1 LDVIMKY
8 ANGQETYLEQLSA
21 LADGELDSAQAQ
33 ALVSTSRTDTQLL
46 HSWASY
52 HAIGDV
58 LRAHASDAH
67 AATARAA
74 PATRSA
80 SAAQPGVQV
89 VASAKTTAANLA
101 PAPALL
107 AIAPQAAANDSVWR
121 WKLVAG
127 VAALAAVGSVLW
139 SVVGQQGGP
148 AGAQLAQ
155 RSSPA
160 PAIVAGAQEV
170 AAQGVAAQGTT
181 TQGVTTQ
188 EGAPVMIR
196 DPRLDELL
204 AAHKQFG
211 GASALQQ
218 PAGFLRNATFT
229 PTGR

>member
-1 LDVIMKY
+1 LDVTMKY
-8 ANGQETYLEQLSA
+8 ANDQDSYQEQLSA
-21 LADGELDSAQAQ
+21 LADGELDAAQAQ
-33 ALVSTSRTDTQLL
+33 ALVSASRADAQLL
-46 HSWASY
+46 QSWASY
-52 HAIGDV
+52 HAIGDA

-67 AATARAA
+67 AATARPSGAA
-74 PATRSA
+74 LPTPSVLV
-80 SAAQPGVQV
+80 SAAVER
-89 VASAKTTAANLA
+89 TM
-101 PAPALL
+101 
-107 AIAPQAAANDSVWR
+107 APQAAANDSVWR

-148 AGAQLAQ
+148 TGAQLAQ
-155 RSSPA
+155 RANPA
-160 PAIVAGAQEV
+160 PAVV
-170 AAQGVAAQGTT
+170 AAAEEV
-181 TQGVTTQ
+181 
-188 EGAPVMIR
+188 APVMIR

>member
-21 LADGELDSAQAQ
+21 LADGELDGAQAQ
-33 ALVSTSRTDTQLL
+33 ALVNASRTDTHLL
-46 HSWASY
+46 PTWASY
-52 HAIGDV
+52 HAIGDA

-67 AATARAA
+67 VATARAA
-74 PATRSA
+74 AATRTA
-80 SAAQPGVQV
+80 SAAQPSLE
-89 VASAKTTAANLA
+89 VAAPAATVTATLA
-101 PAPALL
+101 PAPTLHTPV
-107 AIAPQAAANDSVWR
+107 PQAAANDSVWR

-170 AAQGVAAQGTT
+170 AGQGATVQGAT
-181 TQGVTTQ
+181 VQ
-188 EGAPVMIR
+188 EAAPVMLR

>member
-1 LDVIMKY
+1 MKY
-8 ANGQETYLEQLSA
+8 VNGQDSYLEQLSA
-21 LADGELDSAQAQ
+21 MADGELGGAQAQ
-33 ALVSTSRTDTQLL
+33 ALVNASRSDAQLL
-46 HSWASY
+46 ETWASY
-52 HAIGDV
+52 HAIGDA

-67 AATARAA
+67 VTTRRAKSE
-74 PATRSA
+74 TRIA
-80 SAAQPGVQV
+80 SAAQRSLELAVAVPSV
-89 VASAKTTAANLA
+89 VPQTTAL
-101 PAPALL
+101 
-107 AIAPQAAANDSVWR
+107 QAAANDSVWR

-155 RSSPA
+155 RGSTA
-160 PAIVAGAQEV
+160 PAIVAAAQEV
-170 AAQGVAAQGTT
+170 AVQGGTVQTATNLAATNL
-181 TQGVTTQ
+181 
-188 EGAPVMIR
+188 EMAPVMIR

>member
-1 LDVIMKY
+1 MMKY
-8 ANGQETYLEQLSA
+8 ANDQEACLEQLSA
-21 LADGELDSAQAQ
+21 MADGELDAQQAQ
-33 ALVSTSRTDTQLL
+33 ALVNASRGDAELL
-46 HSWASY
+46 QTWASY
-52 HAIGDV
+52 HAIGDA
-58 LRAHASDAH
+58 LRAHASDAYG
-67 AATARAA
+67 ASARALD
-74 PATRSA
+74 ATRIA
-80 SAAQPGVQV
+80 SAENVGGAAQWTPGSESPSAPV
-89 VASAKTTAANLA
+89 VHTM
-101 PAPALL
+101 
-107 AIAPQAAANDSVWR
+107 APQAAANDSVWR

-170 AAQGVAAQGTT
+170 APQESAQGV
-181 TQGVTTQ
+181 
-188 EGAPVMIR
+188 APVMIR

-218 PAGFLRNATFT
+218 PAGFLRNATFA

>member
-1 LDVIMKY
+1 MKY
-8 ANGQETYLEQLSA
+8 VNGQDSYLEQLSA
-21 LADGELDSAQAQ
+21 MADGELGGAQAQ
-33 ALVSTSRTDTQLL
+33 ALVHASRSDAQLL
-46 HSWASY
+46 ETWASY
-52 HAIGDV
+52 HAIGDA

-67 AATARAA
+67 VTTQRAKGE
-74 PATRSA
+74 TRIA
-80 SAAQPGVQV
+80 SAAQRSLELAAAVPSV
-89 VASAKTTAANLA
+89 VPQTTAL
-101 PAPALL
+101 
-107 AIAPQAAANDSVWR
+107 QAAANDSVWR

-139 SVVGQQGGP
+139 SVVGLQGGP
-148 AGAQLAQ
+148 SSAQLAQ

-160 PAIVAGAQEV
+160 PAIVATAQEIAV
-170 AAQGVAAQGTT
+170 QGGTVQAGT
-181 TQGVTTQ
+181 NQTGTNLEV
-188 EGAPVMIR
+188 APVMIR

>member
-1 LDVIMKY
+1 MKY
-8 ANGQETYLEQLSA
+8 ANDQESYPEQLSA
-21 LADGELDSAQAQ
+21 LADGELDGAQAQ
-33 ALVSTSRTDTQLL
+33 ALVGASRSDPELL
-46 HSWASY
+46 QTWASY

-67 AATARAA
+67 GALAR
-74 PATRSA
+74 RSA
-80 SAAQPGVQV
+80 AMRTANPAQPTGSAQSTPSLVSEPGVQ
-89 VASAKTTAANLA
+89 TMN
-101 PAPALL
+101 
-107 AIAPQAAANDSVWR
+107 PQAAANDSVWR

-139 SVVGQQGGP
+139 SLVGLPGSPTGT
-148 AGAQLAQ
+148 QLAQ

-160 PAIVAGAQEV
+160 PAVVAVPVLAPPVVAADQEV
-170 AAQGVAAQGTT
+170 A
-181 TQGVTTQ
+181 
-188 EGAPVMIR
+188 PIMIR

>member
-1 LDVIMKY
+1 MKY
-8 ANGQETYLEQLSA
+8 ANDQEVYLEQLSA
-21 LADGELDSAQAQ
+21 MADGELDGAQAQ
-33 ALVSTSRTDTQLL
+33 ALVNASKADAQLL
-46 HSWASY
+46 QTWASY
-52 HAIGDV
+52 HAIGDA
-58 LRAHASDAH
+58 LRAHASDAYG
-67 AATARAA
+67 ATAG
-74 PATRSA
+74 ATRTASVVLPGLEVTPPLATMPSA
-80 SAAQPGVQV
+80 PI
-89 VASAKTTAANLA
+89 LR
-101 PAPALL
+101 
-107 AIAPQAAANDSVWR
+107 AIAPEAAANDSVWR

-155 RSSPA
+155 RSSAA

-170 AAQGVAAQGTT
+170 APQELAQGVP
-181 TQGVTTQ
+181 
-188 EGAPVMIR
+188 PVMIR

>member
-1 LDVIMKY
+1 MKY
-8 ANGQETYLEQLSA
+8 VNGQDSYLEQLSA
-21 LADGELDSAQAQ
+21 MADGELGGAQAQ
-33 ALVSTSRTDTQLL
+33 ALVNASRSDAQLL
-46 HSWASY
+46 ETWASY
-52 HAIGDV
+52 HAIGDA
-58 LRAHASDAH
+58 LRAHASDAPVTTQPSLELAAAVTPMVP
-67 AATARAA
+67 AATL
-74 PATRSA
+74 
-80 SAAQPGVQV
+80 Q
-89 VASAKTTAANLA
+89 TTAF
-101 PAPALL
+101 
-107 AIAPQAAANDSVWR
+107 QAAANDSVWR

-160 PAIVAGAQEV
+160 PAIVARAQEV
-170 AAQGVAAQGTT
+170 AVQGGTVQPGT
-181 TQGVTTQ
+181 NQAGTNSEV
-188 EGAPVMIR
+188 APVMIR

>member
-1 LDVIMKY
+1 MKY
-8 ANGQETYLEQLSA
+8 ANDQEAYLEQLSA
-21 LADGELDSAQAQ
+21 LADGELDTLQVQ
-33 ALVSTSRTDTQLL
+33 TLVGASKSDAELM
-46 HSWASY
+46 HAWASY
-52 HAIGDV
+52 HAIGDA

-67 AATARAA
+67 TAKARDSQVTAA
-74 PATRSA
+74 PMAVMATMASERVSHSA
-80 SAAQPGVQV
+80 VSQP
-89 VASAKTTAANLA
+89 
-101 PAPALL
+101 
-107 AIAPQAAANDSVWR
+107 AANDSVWR

-139 SVVGQQGGP
+139 SIAGQQGGP

-155 RSSPA
+155 RSNSA

-170 AAQGVAAQGTT
+170 ASQVVAAQGSAA
-181 TQGVTTQ
+181 Q
-188 EGAPVMIR
+188 EGPSVMLR

>member
-1 LDVIMKY
+1 MKY
-8 ANGQETYLEQLSA
+8 ANDQESYLEQLSA
-21 LADGELDSAQAQ
+21 LADGELGGTQTQ
-33 ALVSTSRTDTQLL
+33 ALVSACRTDSHLL
-46 HSWASY
+46 QAWASY
-52 HAIGDV
+52 HAIGDA

-67 AATARAA
+67 VATAHPAVAA
-74 PATRSA
+74 RTA
-80 SAAQPGVQV
+80 S
-89 VASAKTTAANLA
+89 
-101 PAPALL
+101 PALPDL
-107 AIAPQAAANDSVWR
+107 QGVKPVTSIARTPNLDTIATKAAANDSVWR

-139 SVVGQQGGP
+139 SVVGQQSGP

-155 RSSPA
+155 RSIPAPA
-160 PAIVAGAQEV
+160 PAIVAGSQEV
-170 AAQGVAAQGTT
+170 AAQEAT
-181 TQGVTTQ
+181 
-188 EGAPVMIR
+188 PVMIR